1 MSSADQN
8 LSSTATKEN
17 LVAADEFYVGIVVA
31 KWNHEIT
38 DKLLDGAISTLLMAG
53 CKREN
58 IIVKRV
64 PGAFELPM
72 AAQMMITYYPELD
85 GVIALGCVIRG
96 GTPHF
101 DYVCSGTTNGIMQ
114 VQLDT
119 FIPVAFGLLTVDD
132 MEQALDRAGG
142 KYGNKG
148 DEAAATLID
157 MIALSVEMDEDADSN
172 SDDEFDLEYEVD
184 EEQGADL
191 MEFISSRG
199 DKPRFS

>member
-17 LVAADEFYVGIVVA
+17 LLAADEFYVGIVVA
-31 KWNHEIT
+31 KWNSEVT
-38 DKLLDGAISTLLMAG
+38 EKLLEGAISTLLRAG

-64 PGAFELPM
+64 PGAFELPL
-72 AAQMMITYYPELD
+72 AAQMMITNYPQLD
-85 GVIALGCVIRG
+85 GVITLGCVVRG

-101 DYVCSGTTNGIMQ
+101 EYVSSGTTNGIMQ
-114 VQLDT
+114 VQLENYM
-119 FIPVAFGLLTVDD
+119 PVAFGLLTVDT
-132 MEQALDRAGG
+132 MEQAMDRAGG

-157 MIALSVEMDEDADSN
+157 MITLSIEMSEDSEQNAEDFN
-172 SDDEFDLEYEVD
+172 LEYEMD

-191 MEFISSRG
+191 MEFISSHG